1 MNEQKIEEQDKNSN
15 NEQKKNKRMDKLIGM
30 EEEWH

>member
-1 MNEQKIEEQDKNSN
+1 VNEQKIEEQDKNSN

-30 EEEWH
+30 EEE